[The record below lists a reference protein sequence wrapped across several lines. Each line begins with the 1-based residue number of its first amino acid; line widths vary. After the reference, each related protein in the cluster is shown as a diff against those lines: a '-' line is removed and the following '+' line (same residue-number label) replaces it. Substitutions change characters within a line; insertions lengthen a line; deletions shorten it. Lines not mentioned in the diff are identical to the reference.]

1 MRSHR
6 PRRQH
11 YDVAVVGGG
20 AAGIA
25 AAVGARAAGARTLLV
40 ERYGFLGGAAT
51 NAGVLSYC
59 GFFVRGDACR
69 RIVGGVGGQVLATL
83 SGLGFDIAPVRAPSG
98 NWIVM
103 LDPEALKVA
112 LDRIVA
118 GPGIDCRLHCTLVGA
133 RRSGPRLEAITLYDH
148 AGAFD
153 VEATAFVDASGDADL
168 GAAARV
174 PPFAAGPARPRQ
186 HASITVRIGGVP
198 PEAAVDRRLLAD
210 LVRRT
215 DAGASKAH
223 LRRQGG
229 HFIRLPRSNDLWWMG
244 IDLVTDGLDSGD
256 LGGAERDG
264 RDLAWRFVELLRT
277 AMPGF
282 ERAFIA
288 ASGPQLGIR
297 DSRQLAT
304 RYCLTADDVLAGRT
318 RDDAVACGC
327 WPAELHG
334 GDGGPTFE
342 PVGGDGFYHVP
353 LAAIHAAGLD
363 NLWAGGRV
371 IGCDERAYGSVRVM
385 GTAFA
390 TGHAA
395 GIAAAQ
401 FARNPTGAGADEVR
415 QELLRQGAIL

>member
-1 MRSHR
+1 LTL
-6 PRRQH
+6 PR
-11 YDVAVVGGG
+11 YDVVVVGGG

-25 AAVGARAAGARTLLV
+25 AAVGARDAGARTLLV

-69 RIVGGVGGQVLATL
+69 QIVGGVGARVLATL
-83 SGLGFDIAPVRAPSG
+83 SGLGFAVDPVRAPSG

-118 GPGIDCRLHCTLVGA
+118 GPGLDCRLHCTLIGA
-133 RRSGPRLEAITLYDH
+133 RRAGTRLEAVTLYDH

-153 VEATAFVDASGDADL
+153 VEAAAFVDASGDADL
-168 GAAARV
+168 GIAAGVA
-174 PPFAAGPARPRQ
+174 PFASGPSRPRQ
-186 HASITVRIGGVP
+186 HASITLRIGGVP
-198 PEAAVDRRLLAD
+198 PDAIVDRELLAT
-210 LVRRT
+210 LVTRI

-223 LRRQGG
+223 LRRHGG
-229 HFIRLPRSNDLWWMG
+229 HFIRLPRSGDLWWMG

-256 LGGAERDG
+256 LGAAERDG
-264 RDLAWRFVELLRT
+264 RDLAWRFFELLRA

-282 ERAFIA
+282 DRAFIA
-288 ASGPQLGIR
+288 ASGPQVGIR

-304 RYCLTADDVLAGRT
+304 RYCLTAADVLEGRT
-318 RDDAVACGC
+318 RDDGIARGC
-327 WPAELHG
+327 WPAELHR
-334 GDGGPTFE
+334 GDSGPSFE
-342 PVGGDGFYHVP
+342 PVGGDGTYHVP

-363 NLWAGGRV
+363 NLWVGGRV
-371 IGCDERAYGSVRVM
+371 IGCEERAYGSVRVM
-385 GTAFA
+385 GTSFA
-390 TGHAA
+390 TGQAA
-395 GIAAAQ
+395 GVAAARL
-401 FARNPTGAGADEVR
+401 ARHQAAVGADEVR

>member
-1 MRSHR
+1 MDRKT
-6 PRRQH
+6 RQR
-11 YDVAVVGGG
+11 YDVVVVGGG

-25 AAVGARAAGARTLLV
+25 AAVGVREAGARALLV

-59 GFFVRGDACR
+59 GFFIRGDACR
-69 RIVGGVGGQVLATL
+69 QIVGGVGGQVLATL
-83 SGLGFDIAPVRAPSG
+83 SGLGFDVAPVRAPSG

-118 GPGIDCRLHCTLVGA
+118 RPGIDCRLHCTLIGA
-133 RRSGPRLEAITLYDH
+133 HRAGPRLDAITLYDH

-153 VEATAFVDASGDADL
+153 VEAAAFVDASGDADL
-168 GAAARV
+168 GAAGGV
-174 PPFAAGPARPRQ
+174 PAFAAGSARQRQ

-198 PEAAVDRRLLAD
+198 ADAAVDRTLLAE
-210 LVRRT
+210 LVRQT

-223 LRRQGG
+223 LRRHGG

-256 LGGAERDG
+256 LGAAEQDG
-264 RDLAWRFVELLRT
+264 RELAWRFVELLRA

-282 ERAFIA
+282 DRAFIA
-288 ASGPQLGIR
+288 ATGPQLGIR

-304 RYCLTADDVLAGRT
+304 RYCLTADDVLTGRA
-318 RDDAVACGC
+318 RDDAIACGC

-334 GDGGPTFE
+334 GDGGPSFE

-353 LAAIHAAGLD
+353 LAAIHASGLD
-363 NLWAGGRV
+363 NLWVGGRA
-371 IGCDERAYGSVRVM
+371 IGCDERAYGSLRVM

-390 TGHAA
+390 TGQAA

-401 FARNPTGAGADEVR
+401 FARNPTEVGANEVR